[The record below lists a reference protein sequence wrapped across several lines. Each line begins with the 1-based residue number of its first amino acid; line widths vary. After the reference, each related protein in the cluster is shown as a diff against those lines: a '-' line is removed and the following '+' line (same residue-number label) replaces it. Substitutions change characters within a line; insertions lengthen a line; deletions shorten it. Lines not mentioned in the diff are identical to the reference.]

1 MAARSLVPSFVRD
14 TLYDAVA
21 GSRFDLFGRSDE
33 CRLSDERAEA
43 QQGKP
48 PVGACHHGRSHF
60 DHDGFGVLEECR
72 FHLDS

>member
-1 MAARSLVPSFVRD
+1 MLTCALPILQPFPLPAVAARSLVPSFVRD

-43 QQGKP
+43 
-48 PVGACHHGRSHF
+48 
-60 DHDGFGVLEECR
+60 R
-72 FHLDS
+72 FIA